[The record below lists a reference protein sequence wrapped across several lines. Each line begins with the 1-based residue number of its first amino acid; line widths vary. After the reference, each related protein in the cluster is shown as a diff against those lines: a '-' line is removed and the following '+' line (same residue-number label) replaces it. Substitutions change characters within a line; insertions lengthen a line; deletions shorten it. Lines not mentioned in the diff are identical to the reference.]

1 MPPINI
7 RIPPN
12 RAATTPVSDPS
23 LLRPSQD
30 YSSSYPQVL
39 DSNYGPQTIHRSD
52 LFFINQG
59 THMSRSQPGADFSPA
74 QLYPYH
80 QQHYALP
87 QPRPP
92 PLLPPNSHPQPTNFH
107 RSVTEPLPPPIP
119 PKPFHP
125 QSIPEFN
132 LTNPAEV
139 DKPPLVVQS
148 SNGRPSSPTDEDELA
163 VALALSQ
170 SESIQRKLREEALA
184 TQEEEELA
192 RALAESMLSTGGNL
206 TDDHNPFFSEAASSM
221 SRIYENQSPPQTQV
235 HSNYFESSTVS
246 PSFVSHVESFSFS
259 NGGST
264 ELGRYENWGTP
275 GMSRRS
281 SIETEVEPGKRLPQ
295 NPSPTPGGIDILPD
309 YHKGGHEI
317 SSFPEKS
324 PPNDRGSTSQHR
336 QTEEYLTTDGEFRH
350 SSNVVM
356 PNPYSASGGQN
367 EIYSY
372 NASGESINISDDE
385 AFARRLAAEEEAAAQ
400 SISLHPVALGSL
412 APDVTGTNIEPES
425 PTELPYYYADNTSSR
440 SYSDTTT
447 VDATPHPLV
456 VEPSLTVTPRT
467 YPSLP
472 AHTSPASN
480 LPAED
485 SQSIPSFV
493 SSDFSG
499 AQPRPDL
506 LTSSISPQISQP
518 PIPEAGDNSNRNAV
532 SSFAPPSP
540 PPVINPNHF
549 IDAELLL
556 GVSIGFTPPTLSTR
570 LLPMTD
576 ALPNIVSLPYG
587 RCPPLHFQAPSWRHL
602 LRLLARLSG
611 SRLEPTVAAM
621 AVSKTD
627 LKLRTVIQFVKPHQ
641 AAQDWRTILWFSI
654 DQLVPPNTPGAA
666 KYSAFNPNML
676 PWSYT
681 LAPIPTLLHDAVD
694 TPRSKTYTIPAT
706 DIIPYPT
713 LPITFPNLAMYLQ
726 AALDDSRRHTHE
738 STGGKKLGKMVQLCY
753 PNSDDGPTESSER
766 GSVSGLF
773 KRVIGRGNKTNKK
786 NRANNEDTYELV
798 TPFVPDE
805 WG

>member
-412 APDVTGTNIEPES
+412 APAVTGTNIEPES

-499 AQPRPDL
+499 VQPL
-506 LTSSISPQISQP
+506 LYNRLHPSNTIHSVTSNDRCITEHCFLALRALP
-518 PIPEAGDNSNRNAV
+518 
-532 SSFAPPSP
+532 SSAFSGS
-540 PPVINPNHF
+540 
-549 IDAELLL
+549 ELA
-556 GVSIGFTPPTLSTR
+556 TPP
-570 LLPMTD
+570 
-576 ALPNIVSLPYG
+576 
-587 RCPPLHFQAPSWRHL
+587 QAT
-602 LRLLARLSG
+602 G
-611 SRLEPTVAAM
+611 
-621 AVSKTD
+621 
-627 LKLRTVIQFVKPHQ
+627 QFVKPHQ

>member
-1 MPPINI
+1 M
-7 RIPPN
+7 
-12 RAATTPVSDPS
+12 
-23 LLRPSQD
+23 
-30 YSSSYPQVL
+30 
-39 DSNYGPQTIHRSD
+39 
-52 LFFINQG
+52 
-59 THMSRSQPGADFSPA
+59 
-74 QLYPYH
+74 
-80 QQHYALP
+80 
-87 QPRPP
+87 
-92 PLLPPNSHPQPTNFH
+92 
-107 RSVTEPLPPPIP
+107 TEPPPPPIP

-125 QSIPEFN
+125 HSIPEFS

-139 DKPPLVVQS
+139 NKPPLLVES

-184 TQEEEELA
+184 TQEEEELT

-206 TDDHNPFFSEAASSM
+206 TEDHNPFFSEAGASM
-221 SRIYENQSPPQTQV
+221 STIYENQSSPETPV
-235 HSNYFESSTVS
+235 HSSSFESSNVS
-246 PSFVSHVESFSFS
+246 PSFASHAESFSFS
-259 NGGST
+259 NGGLT
-264 ELGRYENWGTP
+264 ELGRYENWRTP
-275 GMSRRS
+275 GMSQRS
-281 SIETEVEPGKRLPQ
+281 SVETDVELGKRPFSDFEAPPQ
-295 NPSPTPGGIDILPD
+295 NPSQTPGGFDILPE
-309 YHKGGHEI
+309 YHKGGHDI
-317 SSFPEKS
+317 GSFPEKS
-324 PPNDRGSTSQHR
+324 SPNDRGSTSQHQ

-350 SSNVVM
+350 TFSVVI
-356 PNPYSASGGQN
+356 PNPYSASQN
-367 EIYSY
+367 ENGSY
-372 NASGESINISDDE
+372 TASGESIDISDE
-385 AFARRLAAEEEAAAQ
+385 AFARRLAAEEETAAQ
-400 SISLHPVALGSL
+400 TISLHPIALGSL
-412 APDVTGTNIEPES
+412 APDVTGTNIEAES

-440 SYSDTTT
+440 NYSDTTT
-447 VDATPHPLV
+447 ADATPHPLV
-456 VEPSLTVTPRT
+456 VEPSLTVTERT

-472 AHTSPASN
+472 THASSASN

-485 SQSIPSFV
+485 SQSIPPFV
-493 SSDFSG
+493 SSDSSG
-499 AQPRPDL
+499 TQHRPES

-518 PIPEAGDNSNRNAV
+518 PIPDAGDNSNRNPV
-532 SSFAPPSP
+532 SSLALVSP
-540 PPVINPNHF
+540 PPVVNPNHF
-549 IDAELLL
+549 IDADLLL

-570 LLPMTD
+570 LLPMTN

-641 AAQDWRTILWFSI
+641 TAQDWRTILWFSI
-654 DQLVPPNTPGAA
+654 DQPVPPNTPGAA

-681 LAPIPTLLHDAVD
+681 LSPIPTLLHDAVD

-706 DIIPYPT
+706 DIVPYPT

-726 AALDDSRRHTHE
+726 AALDDSRQHTHE

-766 GSVSGLF
+766 SSVSGLF